1 MKAYGRKS
9 HAPPG
14 TRRYLI
20 HLSCA
25 QEENTGHCRY
35 VLRIQLWKPRSNSRR
50 SRAEERFFEDELAL
64 AEAVNPL
71 LPGGADVRNVLSYVE
86 SAEGFLYLLH
96 LNPEQAKTLGWR
108 A

>member
-1 MKAYGRKS
+1 MTAYGRKS
-9 HAPPG
+9 HAPG

-25 QEENTGHCRY
+25 QEENTGNCRY
-35 VLRIQLWKPRSNSRR
+35 LLRIQPWTPRNSARR
-50 SRAEERFFEDELAL
+50 PPARERFFDDELAL

-71 LPGGADVRNVLSYVE
+71 LSGGSDVRNVLSFIE

-108 A
+108 E